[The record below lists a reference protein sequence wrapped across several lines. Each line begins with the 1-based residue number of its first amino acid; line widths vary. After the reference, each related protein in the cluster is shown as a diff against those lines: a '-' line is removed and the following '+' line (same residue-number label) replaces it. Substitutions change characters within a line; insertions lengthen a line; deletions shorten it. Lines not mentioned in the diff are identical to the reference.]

1 LLGDAPAFARRNVV
15 ADPGSIPKMT
25 RFVVDCQTLLQIAA
39 GEVEVAAQHQLVA
52 PTLVR
57 SQALA
62 ALYEAARR
70 GEISTAEGVERVTRI
85 NSLKVRFLGDKVL
98 QRQAWRV
105 ADDLGWETTYE
116 AEYVALTQ
124 LQADA
129 FVTSDHDLAQAVS
142 GLVQTATVD
151 ALRTT

>member
-1 LLGDAPAFARRNVV
+1 
-15 ADPGSIPKMT
+15 MT
-25 RFVVDCQTLLQIAA
+25 RFVVDCQTLLRIAA
-39 GEVEVAAQHQLVA
+39 GEVEVAAEHQLVA

-62 ALYEAARR
+62 ALYGSARQ
-70 GEISTAEGVERVTRI
+70 GEISAAEGVERVTRI

-98 QRQAWRV
+98 QRQAWKI
-105 ADDLGWETTYE
+105 ADELGWETTYD
-116 AEYVALTQ
+116 AEYVALTK

-129 FVTSDHDLAQAVS
+129 FVTSDRELARAVS

-151 ALRTT
+151 ALRVS

>member
-1 LLGDAPAFARRNVV
+1 V
-15 ADPGSIPKMT
+15 T
-25 RFVVDCQTLLQIAA
+25 RFVVDCDTLLRIAA
-39 GEVEVAAQHQLVA
+39 GEVEVAPQHRLVA

-70 GEISTAEGVERVTRI
+70 GEISPAEGLERVTKI

-98 QRQAWRV
+98 QRTAWRV
-105 ADDLGWETTYE
+105 ADQLGWESTAD
-116 AEYVALTQ
+116 AEFVALTQ

-129 FVTSDHDLAQAVS
+129 FVTSDRDLAQAVA
-142 GLVQTATVD
+142 GLVETATTD
-151 ALRTT
+151 ALAQG

>member
-1 LLGDAPAFARRNVV
+1 
-15 ADPGSIPKMT
+15 MT
-25 RFVVDCQTLLQIAA
+25 RFVVDCDTLLRIAA
-39 GEVEVAAQHQLVA
+39 GEIEIAAEHKLVA

-57 SQALA
+57 SQALS

-70 GEISTAEGVERVTRI
+70 GEISAAEGRERVVRI

-98 QRQAWRV
+98 QQQAWKV
-105 ADDLGWETTYE
+105 AEQLGWETTYD

-129 FVTSDHDLAQAVS
+129 FVTSDRELARTVAR
-142 GLVQTATVD
+142 LVETQTVD
-151 ALRTT
+151 ALRTV

>member
-1 LLGDAPAFARRNVV
+1 LLR
-15 ADPGSIPKMT
+15 
-25 RFVVDCQTLLQIAA
+25 IAA
-39 GEVEVAAQHQLVA
+39 GEIEVAAGHQLVA

-70 GEISTAEGVERVTRI
+70 GEISDAEGLERVRRV

-98 QRQAWRV
+98 QQTAWKV
-105 ADDLGWETTYE
+105 AKQLGWETTAE
-116 AEYVALTQ
+116 AEFVALTQ

-129 FVTSDHDLAQAVS
+129 LVMSDGDLARAAS
-142 GLVQTATVD
+142 TLVETATID

>member
-1 LLGDAPAFARRNVV
+1 
-15 ADPGSIPKMT
+15 MT
-25 RFVVDCQTLLQIAA
+25 RFVVDCETLLRIAA
-39 GEVEVAAQHQLVA
+39 GEIEVAAGHQLVA

-70 GEISTAEGVERVTRI
+70 GEISESDGIERVRRI

-98 QRQAWRV
+98 QQQAWKV
-105 ADDLGWETTYE
+105 AEQLGWETTYA
-116 AEYVALTQ
+116 AEYVALTK

-129 FVTSDHDLAQAVS
+129 FVTCDRELAQAVS
-142 GLVQTATVD
+142 GLVETATPD
-151 ALRTT
+151 ALRTA

>member
-1 LLGDAPAFARRNVV
+1 
-15 ADPGSIPKMT
+15 MT
-25 RFVVDCQTLLQIAA
+25 RFVVDCETLLRIAA
-39 GEVEVAAQHQLVA
+39 REVEVATEHQLVA

-62 ALYEAARR
+62 ALYEAARA
-70 GEISTAEGVERVTRI
+70 GEISAAEGTDRVTRI

-98 QRQAWRV
+98 QRQAWKV
-105 ADDLGWETTYE
+105 ADQLGWETTYD
-116 AEYVALTQ
+116 AEYVALTM

-129 FVTSDHDLAQAVS
+129 FVTANRELARAIS
-142 GLVQTATVD
+142 SLVETTPID